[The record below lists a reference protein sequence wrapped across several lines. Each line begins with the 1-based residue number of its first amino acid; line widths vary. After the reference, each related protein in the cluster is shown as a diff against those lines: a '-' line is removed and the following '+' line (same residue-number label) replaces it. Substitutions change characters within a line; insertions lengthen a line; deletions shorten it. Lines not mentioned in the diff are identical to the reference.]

1 MQKTSCV
8 STKTKSLGRQWSA
21 RSPFIPNAAPLPP
34 TDKAPGQLVRRLNPL
49 PVVGGWHLVVF
60 APRDRPVDFPL
71 QPVDF
76 PLQPVDFP
84 LQPVDFPLQP
94 VDAQLQPAG
103 VPVRCGGVLVELAR
117 SRSATNSP
125 GYPTS
130 ATNAV
135 SDFDSC
141 LPIRLT
147 LLPCGRSGNVRDRS
161 VPTGDSGRSPSC
173 RLRVGWF

>member
-1 MQKTSCV
+1 MLCIYGEV
-8 STKTKSLGRQWSA
+8 IVIARTKKQS
-21 RSPFIPNAAPLPP
+21 FIPNAAPPPP
-34 TDKAPGQLVRRLNPL
+34 TEKAPGQLVRRLNPL
-49 PVVGGWHLVVF
+49 PVVAGWHLVVF
-60 APRDRPVDFPL
+60 APRDRPVD
-71 QPVDF
+71 
-76 PLQPVDFP
+76 
-84 LQPVDFPLQP
+84 
-94 VDAQLQPAG
+94 AQLQPAA
-103 VPVRCGGVLVELAR
+103 VPVRCGGVRVELAR

-125 GYPTS
+125 CYPTS

-173 RLRVGWF
+173 RLPVGWF